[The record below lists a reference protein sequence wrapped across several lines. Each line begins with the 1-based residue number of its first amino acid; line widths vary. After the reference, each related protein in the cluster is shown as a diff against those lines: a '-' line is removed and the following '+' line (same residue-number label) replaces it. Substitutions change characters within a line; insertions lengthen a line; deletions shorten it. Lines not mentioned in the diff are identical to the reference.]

1 MGRSLKEADAAHP
14 FLTDLEEKEALFD
27 KAAQKFSPKV
37 SA

>member
-1 MGRSLKEADAAHP
+1 MKEADAEHP
-14 FLTDLEEKEALFD
+14 LLTDLAEKEALFD